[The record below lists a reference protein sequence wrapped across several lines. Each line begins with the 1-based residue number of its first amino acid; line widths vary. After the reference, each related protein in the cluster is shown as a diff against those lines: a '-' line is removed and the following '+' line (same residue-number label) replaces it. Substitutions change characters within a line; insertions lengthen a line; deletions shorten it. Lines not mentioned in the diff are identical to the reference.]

1 MIGHSERRHVF
12 GETDEEENRKV
23 KTALKHGF
31 QTLLCIGETAE
42 EKQYGISAEILRTQL
57 KIGFYGVDQQDA
69 GKIWVAYEPVWSIGV
84 NGTPATAGYAEKMH
98 RVIKDTLKEIFPD
111 AGRNIP
117 VLYGG
122 SVNPEN
128 ADQLI
133 VQPSI
138 DGLFVGR
145 SAWNADNFDKLIRSA
160 KTSAQS
166 KTEPVQFVGFE
177 NTDLAKESCKG
188 SFF

>member
-1 MIGHSERRHVF
+1 
-12 GETDEEENRKV
+12 
-23 KTALKHGF
+23 
-31 QTLLCIGETAE
+31 
-42 EKQYGISAEILRTQL
+42 
-57 KIGFYGVDQQDA
+57 
-69 GKIWVAYEPVWSIGV
+69 
-84 NGTPATAGYAEKMH
+84 MH

-133 VQPSI
+133 VQPFI

-166 KTEPVQFVGFE
+166 KTEPV
-177 NTDLAKESCKG
+177 
-188 SFF
+188 